1 MGDSMNYVEATL
13 DSDDKS
19 VIVTPQFDLLQGEC
33 DPLEEESHPAATN
46 SSYHTFRTAT
56 ATGISYNCKWCPEK
70 VASHPALI
78 AHIRETHPD
87 VELYRCEPC
96 NKTFLNKAGL
106 YGHLTHHRFQC
117 DKCDLNFSTEEFLRQ
132 HRVVHGDDAA
142 ASSTPSSTL
151 LSQHSSAS
159 KPQAAKSIVPR
170 SKPTKT
176 AKCDGLPYF
185 ELLARVPHM
194 KKPFECEFCGKK
206 LAYKTTFLEHYLT
219 HTGERPF
226 RCSVCGQGFIRERAM
241 EIHESSHG
249 VLLNQTATPP
259 VSEPRSILSALSPI
273 VPPKKNFTEINGRRQ
288 TARKS
293 TNAVARSSNR
303 INPVGR
309 AVINSALFDPQLD
322 VSLPSARR
330 EPL

>member
-1 MGDSMNYVEATL
+1 MNYVETTL
-13 DSDDKS
+13 EPEAES
-19 VIVTPQFDLLQGEC
+19 VIVTPQFDLLEREC
-33 DPLEEESHPAATN
+33 DPLEEESRPVPTT
-46 SSYHTFRTAT
+46 SYHTFRTAT

-78 AHIRETHPD
+78 KHIRETHPD
-87 VELYRCEPC
+87 VELFRCEPC

-132 HRVVHGDDAA
+132 HRVIHGDDP
-142 ASSTPSSTL
+142 ASIPSSSTL
-151 LSQHSSAS
+151 QHSAVSAPTS
-159 KPQAAKSIVPR
+159 KPPTKSTAPR
-170 SKPTKT
+170 SKSSKS
-176 AKCDGLPYF
+176 KCDGMPYF

-194 KKPFECEFCGKK
+194 RKPFECEFCGKK
-206 LAYKTTFLEHYLT
+206 FTYKTTFLEHYLT

-249 VLLNQTATPP
+249 VVLHRTATPP
-259 VSEPRSILSALSPI
+259 VSEPQRVLPVLSPF
-273 VPPKKNFTEINGRRQ
+273 VDAAKNFTEINGRRQ

-293 TNAVARSSNR
+293 TNSVARPSNR
-303 INPVGR
+303 INPIGR
-309 AVINSALFDPQLD
+309 AVINGALFDPELD
-322 VSLPSARR
+322 VSIPTRR
-330 EPL
+330 ERFYS